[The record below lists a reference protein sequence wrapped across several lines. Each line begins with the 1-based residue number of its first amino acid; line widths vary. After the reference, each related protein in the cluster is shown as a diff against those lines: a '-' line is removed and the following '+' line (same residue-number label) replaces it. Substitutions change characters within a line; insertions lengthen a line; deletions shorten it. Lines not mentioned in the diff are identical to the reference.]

1 MTKTEIINLLK
12 GETLN
17 NSELLGLLLDLKPE
31 SQEQEKLIGKLI
43 GVIWKS
49 KNEVIINDSISKY
62 LKSVPFDEVE
72 NKKVDAVYNHYV
84 KWCETEKHKVKS
96 KIEFSRRVC
105 SNYNLKT
112 KVTKIN
118 GKSIRIYESQY

>member
-1 MTKTEIINLLK
+1 MTKTEVIKLLK
-12 GETLN
+12 GETLTN
-17 NSELLGLLLDLKPE
+17 NELLGLLLDLKPE
-31 SQEQEKLIGKLI
+31 SSEQEKLISKVI
-43 GVIWKS
+43 AVIWKNKS
-49 KNEVIINDSISKY
+49 EIIINDSISKY
-62 LKSVPFDEVE
+62 LKSVAFDEVE

-84 KWCETEKHKVKS
+84 SWCETEKQKVKS

-105 SNYNLKT
+105 SKYNLKT